1 MKHML
6 TNNRYSA
13 MVAAIIKTVQTHVL
27 GTSDSD
33 PTIATVN
40 YDRWLYIETYLVII
54 TASVPCVRSLF
65 RSSKSRKISSGNTH
79 ELSSRSRH
87 ATNSS
92 HNTRARRRD
101 SSIDGKRIIDASD
114 DYASHDDISNNHYEA
129 PESRQSR
136 ESVVMC
142 V

>member
-1 MKHML
+1 MI
-6 TNNRYSA
+6 
-13 MVAAIIKTVQTHVL
+13 AAINKTVQTHVL

-40 YDRWLYIETYLVII
+40 LDRWLYIETYLVII

-65 RSSKSRKISSGNTH
+65 RSKNNHKISSGNTH
-79 ELSSRSRH
+79 ELNSRYASSSMH
-87 ATNSS
+87 TA
-92 HNTRARRRD
+92 RARRRD
-101 SSIDGKRIIDASD
+101 SSLDGKRIINVSEENASND
-114 DYASHDDISNNHYEA
+114 EIFNNHDEA

-136 ESVVMC
+136 ESEVMC

>member
-1 MKHML
+1 MI
-6 TNNRYSA
+6 
-13 MVAAIIKTVQTHVL
+13 AAIIKTVQTHVL

-65 RSSKSRKISSGNTH
+65 RSKKNHKIRSGNTH
-79 ELSSRSRH
+79 ELSSRY
-87 ATNSS
+87 ASS
-92 HNTRARRRD
+92 SMHTARARRRD
-101 SSIDGKRIIDASD
+101 SSLDGKRIINISEENTSNDEILN
-114 DYASHDDISNNHYEA
+114 SHDEA
-129 PESRQSR
+129 PDSRQSR
-136 ESVVMC
+136 ESEVMC